1 MENVVSSCPAEPG
14 EEVGKGRWRGMEL
27 FPSVEGRRGLPG
39 CYREVGF
46 KLDEFKV
53 TFFCD
58 ICWNITRHLL
68 SVYCFISGFNKYFR
82 MSTLKYY

>member
-53 TFFCD
+53 TYF
-58 ICWNITRHLL
+58 
-68 SVYCFISGFNKYFR
+68 SVIFAGISLDTYCQYIVSFQVSIN
-82 MSTLKYY
+82 TLGCQL